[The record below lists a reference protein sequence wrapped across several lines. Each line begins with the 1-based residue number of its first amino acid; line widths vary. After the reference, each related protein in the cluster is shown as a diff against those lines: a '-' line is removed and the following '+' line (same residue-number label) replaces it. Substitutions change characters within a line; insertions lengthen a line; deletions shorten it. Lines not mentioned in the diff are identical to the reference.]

1 MLWDYLYNSKSTI
14 SRPDLY
20 KFAKMVNIRSLEGK
34 GVEKRSM
41 LKYEPYLNIMQYPQF
56 NWALLTTIIDFDAK

>member
-1 MLWDYLYNSKSTI
+1 M
-14 SRPDLY
+14 
-20 KFAKMVNIRSLEGK
+20 ANIRSLEGK